1 MKAKVKVMYHTRK
14 GNTEKVANAICQV
27 VEQRVPELV
36 PPAYLPENL
45 ELLFLGAGTYMGKV
59 DKTVTKFINM
69 LSKDRVSNV
78 ALFSTTAKG
87 DEGIQ
92 QMKALLEERGIHVLE
107 DTFVCKRKAF
117 LFANAKNPN
126 SDDLEAAKA
135 FAATVVEKLAANKK
149 A

>member
-14 GNTEKVANAICQV
+14 GNTEKVATVICEAV
-27 VEQRVPELV
+27 GQRVPELV
-36 PPAYLPENL
+36 PPAYLPEDL

-59 DKTVTKFINM
+59 DKTVIKFINM
-69 LSKDRVSNV
+69 LSKERVSNV
-78 ALFSTTAKG
+78 ALFATSAKG
-87 DEGIQ
+87 NEGIQ
-92 QMKALLEERGIHVLE
+92 QMKALLEECGINVLE

-117 LFANAKNPN
+117 LFANAKHPN

-135 FAATVVEKLAANKK
+135 FATTVVEKIAAAKK